1 MTQQPTT
8 TTPEAWELEDDVIT
22 APNIILGTPK
32 RMYKRFVWSAIREA
46 MDLGGS
52 DQVIWERVKA
62 WNRNNNPRLS
72 EPHLEKMTDWAI
84 THWTDDIP
92 LA

>member
-1 MTQQPTT
+1 MIQEPTT
-8 TTPEAWELEDDVIT
+8 TTPEAWQLEDDAIT
-22 APNIILGTPK
+22 APNINPETSKGL
-32 RMYKRFVWSAIREA
+32 YKSMVWSAIRES

-52 DQVIWERVKA
+52 NKVILERVKA
-62 WNRNNNPRLS
+62 WNNNNNPRLS

-84 THWTDDIP
+84 THWVDDIP